1 MNEIMKRPN
10 KTLWMALG
18 AIPVLGGI
26 LVLGGWLSIYSSLQ
40 AINPQTERS
49 IGKDIL
55 LSIVTCGLFG
65 LALPYLIIKDTQ
77 DGCQALG
84 IQAPDY
90 TGHVYGLIV
99 VNVIV
104 SMFLQLNMG
113 DTGLVI
119 SYILGGLFNAAVM
132 HFYLEPFVI
141 IADAYNE
148 D

>member
-10 KTLWMALG
+10 KTLWMVLG
-18 AIPVLGGI
+18 AIPVIGGL
-26 LVLGGWLSIYSSLQ
+26 LVIGGWLSIYRSLQ
-40 AINPQTERS
+40 AINPQTTRS
-49 IGKDIL
+49 IGKDIG
-55 LSIVTCGLFG
+55 LSIITCGLFG

-77 DGCQALG
+77 EGCSSLG

-99 VNVIV
+99 VNVIL
-104 SMFLQLNMG
+104 SMGLQYNMG
-113 DTGLVI
+113 DEGLML
-119 SYILGGLFNAAVM
+119 SYILGGIVNAAVM

-148 D
+148 